1 MILAR
6 RNHTEGN
13 KVFWTVDYDNWLEDG
28 VTIVGADASTTDTS
42 VTLGVPVIEDGHKFK
57 FYVQGGTLNESFTV
71 SVAITDTKGQI
82 KADTIVFTVVAP

>member
-6 RNHTEGN
+6 KNHTVDN

-28 VTIVGADASTTDTS
+28 VTIASATVTDDDTS
-42 VTLGVPVIEDGHKFK
+42 VTVGTPVIEDGHKIRF
-57 FYVQGGTLNESFTV
+57 FVQGGTLNQAFTV

-82 KADTIVFTVVAP
+82 KNDTIEFTVVAP